1 MAAACGRVLAP
12 KAGSTRGFT
21 VLSRVTRQVY
31 SHEEVIP
38 VRIESRGIEPI
49 PASER
54 HGRSSSLFTLWF
66 AANLGIPPWFLG
78 VLLYSFGLG
87 LYWSILTVILGNLIG
102 AALVGLASVM
112 GPESGLPQL
121 ALSRVGF
128 GSLGVYLPAALNW
141 LSCLGWFAVN
151 SLLGGELL
159 ANLLHLPE
167 AGGIVLIGALQVG
180 IAAVGHDMVHSVE
193 RWVSVLLALTFAF
206 FTWRTTVL
214 GLGTAGH
221 GGFAWAP
228 FALGIAMIASY
239 VFSWAPYASDYSRY
253 LPAATSKVPV
263 FAWTFLGSL
272 ISCLWVEVLGVLLA
286 RHFRIFDAVPLL
298 RSAAGGLA
306 LFVFAAGVLG
316 TLTANLLNIYT
327 GATSLLA
334 LGVRMPRSLAAVLV
348 GVLGTGL
355 ALLGMHGFAGDYES
369 FLLLLSYWIA
379 PWLGVLLLQKAVATK
394 APRAIEAG
402 FWAFWIGLVCSVP
415 FMSQSLFTGPAARAM
430 GGADIAYYVGGL
442 VAASLYLLLRRGSR
456 VAPEPAFPQR
466 A

>member
-1 MAAACGRVLAP
+1 M
-12 KAGSTRGFT
+12 
-21 VLSRVTRQVY
+21 Y
-31 SHEEVIP
+31 SHLEVIP

-49 PASER
+49 PAAER

-78 VLLYSFGLG
+78 VLLYAFGLG
-87 LYWSILTVILGNLIG
+87 LYWSLLTVLLGNLIG
-102 AALVGLASVM
+102 AALVGLASTM
-112 GPESGLPQL
+112 GPQSGLPQL

-128 GSLGVYLPAALNW
+128 GRLGVYLPAALNW

-159 ANLLHLPE
+159 ASLFHMPE
-167 AGGIVLIGALQVG
+167 AGGIVLIGALQIA
-180 IAAVGHDMVHSVE
+180 IAAFGHDMVHAVE
-193 RWVSVLLALTFAF
+193 RWVSVLLVLTFAF
-206 FTWRTTVL
+206 FTWRTAVL
-214 GLGTAGH
+214 GLGAPGH

-253 LPAATSKVPV
+253 LPAGTGKGPV
-263 FAWTFLGSL
+263 FAWTFAGSL
-272 ISCLWVEVLGVLLA
+272 LSCLWVEVLGVLLA
-286 RHFRIFDAVPLL
+286 AHFRLFDAVPLL
-298 RSAAGGLA
+298 RAAAGGLR
-306 LFVFAAGVLG
+306 LFVFAAGILG
-316 TLTANLLNIYT
+316 TLTADLLNIYT

-334 LGVRMPRSLAAVLV
+334 LGIPMPRSVAAVLV

-355 ALLGMHGFAGDYES
+355 ALLGMHGFSGDYES

-379 PWLGVLLLQKAVATK
+379 PWLGVLLAQKATAST
-394 APRAIEAG
+394 PRMVEAG
-402 FWAFWIGLVCSVP
+402 FWAFLIGLACSIP

-442 VAASLYLLLRRGSR
+442 VAASLYLLLRRGI
-456 VAPEPAFPQR
+456 PDPGEPAVPQR